1 MTDIDTE
8 VPAPHSYRTQL
19 VISWLVVGL
28 PLGYGIFNAVKA
40 ALKLFSG

>member
-1 MTDIDTE
+1 MTAIE
-8 VPAPHSYRTQL
+8 VPSPAPHSYRTQL

-40 ALKLFSG
+40 ALKLFGG